1 MSTPA
6 SVSRLSRVDLPALV
20 YPTKAIWG
28 RSVRLRALRWVS
40 LVLAIAVRSSL
51 SRAIRATI
59 RRRSVSNLV
68 SPGPRARTPKPC
80 WLKFLAPAA
89 QPGEQ
94 VLEQRHL
101 DLCHAFPGGGVLGED
116 VEDHRLAV
124 DYVAV
129 EGALQVALLCR
140 GEAVVEDD
148 NVDVEPLGDGRQLV
162 DLSLAHEG
170 RRIGGV
176 ALHQNDVDRVGT
188 GCLGEPRQLLEGG
201 LGLLGIGAPQCDTN

>member
-1 MSTPA
+1 M
-6 SVSRLSRVDLPALV
+6 
-20 YPTKAIWG
+20 
-28 RSVRLRALRWVS
+28 RALRWVS
-40 LVLAIAVRSSL
+40 LVFAIALQVFPQPGDPGEDSPPIGL
-51 SRAIRATI
+51 QLGLAGATGEDAET
-59 RRRSVSNLV
+59 LL
-68 SPGPRARTPKPC
+68 AQ
-80 WLKFLAPAA
+80 FLAPTA

-124 DYVAV
+124 DDVAV
-129 EGALQVALLCR
+129 EGALQVPLLCW

-148 NVDVEPLGDGRQLV
+148 NVDVEPLGNGRQLV

-176 ALHQNDVDRVGT
+176 ALHQYDVDRVGT
-188 GCLGEPRQLLEGG
+188 RCLGEPRQLFEGSF
-201 LGLLGIGAPQCDTN
+201 GLLGIGAPHCDADEKSAVADYLDVGDGRGETAALAGIA